1 MSEKIEEFVT
11 DSNFNFLTRI
21 SRTDLSGTTSA
32 RNALTRITGISHRV
46 ASAILRS
53 VGVNE
58 FALLGTLTEG
68 ERERIEDAIFDPIA
82 AGIPG
87 WMLNRQ
93 KDPETGDSKL
103 LVGPD
108 LLLQHKTDIDRM
120 IRKRTWR
127 GIRHSRG
134 LKVRGQRTKSTGRR
148 QGSLGVSRKKAA
160 KAAKAAK

>member
-1 MSEKIEEFVT
+1 MSDKLEEFKT
-11 DSNFNFLTRI
+11 KSDFNFLTRV

-32 RNALTRITGISHRV
+32 RNALSRITGISHRL

-58 FALLGTLTEG
+58 FSLLGDLSEG

-82 AGIPG
+82 AGIPA

-103 LVGPD
+103 MVGPD
-108 LLLQHKTDIDRM
+108 LLFQHKTDIDRM
-120 IRKRTWR
+120 IRKRSWR
-127 GIRHSRG
+127 GVRHSRG
-134 LKVRGQRTKSTGRR
+134 LKVRGQRTKATGRR
-148 QGSLGVSRKKAA
+148 SGSLGVSRKKA
-160 KAAKAAK
+160 KK